1 MRNSK
6 LPVTVKRWVDANPHI
21 VESVEIEEDEWGEA
35 HEGPWSM
42 WIYFQ
47 PGWIN
52 TATECH
58 MIHEPT
64 AKCVLEHATMIKPCD
79 CDDCTELRAVV
90 PQDEVRTEPELRNPI
105 GELI

>member
-79 CDDCTELRAVV
+79 CDDCTELLEA
-90 PQDEVRTEPELRNPI
+90 I
-105 GELI
+105 